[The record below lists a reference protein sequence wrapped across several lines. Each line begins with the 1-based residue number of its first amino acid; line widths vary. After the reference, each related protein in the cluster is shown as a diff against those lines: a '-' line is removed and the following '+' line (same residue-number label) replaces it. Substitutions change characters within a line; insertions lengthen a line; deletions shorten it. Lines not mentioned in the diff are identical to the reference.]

1 MNLSEGEVLAIR
13 GEDDGH
19 LVTLANQTLLV
30 EGQVIRSPTNTIS
43 VLFRAFPDGL
53 GTFQLH
59 YQSKPVGT
67 APSPSKTSPTPK
79 ASLQVFLF
87 KSRSLFAGFA
97 SCPGSKGSKEGPRCP
112 TRHGPTFSGRNGAAP
127 QLSLSQG
134 MTSPS
139 GLDKGYWLRPILGPL
154 QPKERDFCLI

>member
-30 EGQVIRSPTNTIS
+30 EGQVIRSPTNTIL

-67 APSPSKTSPTPK
+67 APSPPKISPLSKLPCRPSFSK
-79 ASLQVFLF
+79 AGACSL
-87 KSRSLFAGFA
+87 
-97 SCPGSKGSKEGPRCP
+97 
-112 TRHGPTFSGRNGAAP
+112 
-127 QLSLSQG
+127 
-134 MTSPS
+134 
-139 GLDKGYWLRPILGPL
+139 PL
-154 QPKERDFCLI
+154 PPAKAQRVLKKA